1 MGHLTLDSELNHFAN
16 FNGLTESSL
25 MENNDVNDNEVTILE
40 KIDDIAEGAIN
51 SCTFYQKDL
60 LATGSG

>member
-1 MGHLTLDSELNHFAN
+1 MGHLSLDSELNHFVN
-16 FNGLTESSL
+16 HNGLTETRL
-25 MENNDVNDNEVTILE
+25 MENNDVNDNEVTLLE

-51 SCTFYQKDL
+51 SCSFYQKDL